1 MVAMQ
6 KNTDIICFVTD
17 ESIRKRMS
25 MIYINRAQM
34 DKPTPVNHK
43 KKQTNKTTSDYT
55 HSTKQTR
62 MWLGV

>member
-17 ESIRKRMS
+17 ESMRKRMS

-43 KKQTNKTTSDYT
+43 KNQT
-55 HSTKQTR
+55 H
-62 MWLGV
+62 